1 MLIGLQLMNMMYEM
15 YWDNFNMELY
25 NKIKKIKMG
34 ANKEEYHSANQ
45 AETLSKF
52 RRVLMEVFDG
62 DAEAMVAEIE
72 RRAVETEDYETAA
85 QMRDI
90 NTKLKEIEV
99 NE

>member
-1 MLIGLQLMNMMYEM
+1 MMMNKM
-15 YWDNFNMELY
+15 YWDNFNVELY
-25 NKIKKIKMG
+25 NKIKKIKMD
-34 ANKEEYHSANQ
+34 NKEEYHSVSQ

-72 RRAVETEDYETAA
+72 KRAVETEDYETAA

-90 NTKLKEIEV
+90 NTKLKEITVDE
-99 NE
+99 

>member
-1 MLIGLQLMNMMYEM
+1 MIYEV
-15 YWDNFNMELY
+15 YWDNFNVELY

-34 ANKEEYHSANQ
+34 SNKEEYHSVSQ
-45 AETLSKF
+45 AETLDKF

-72 RRAVETEDYETAA
+72 KRAVETEDYETAA

-90 NTKLKEIEV
+90 NTKLKEIEI

>member
-1 MLIGLQLMNMMYEM
+1 MLNGLQNMMMNEM
-15 YWDNFNMELY
+15 YWDNFNVELY

-62 DAEAMVAEIE
+62 DAEKMVTEIE
-72 RRAVETEDYETAA
+72 RRAVECEDYETAA

-90 NTKLKEIEV
+90 NTRLKEIEI

>member
-1 MLIGLQLMNMMYEM
+1 MSNGKLFMMMNEM

-34 ANKEEYHSANQ
+34 ANKEEYHNVSQ

-52 RRVLMEVFDG
+52 RRVLHEVFDG

-72 RRAVETEDYETAA
+72 RRAVEIEDYETAA

-90 NTKLKEIEV
+90 SNKLKEIVVDE
-99 NE
+99 